1 MRFDG
6 RLVAIVAM
14 SCVCVVPP
22 RRVAAD
28 EWSKRTVVTFNEPST
43 GAPYA
48 ITTWFY
54 PGRTEGEEF
63 IYSIGCRRRPARSDP
78 SDPLRFSVRFS
89 VGSP

>member
-28 EWSKRTVVTFNEPST
+28 EWNKRTVVTFNEPST
-43 GAPYA
+43 GAPYRSRR
-48 ITTWFY
+48 
-54 PGRTEGEEF
+54 GF
-63 IYSIGCRRRPARSDP
+63 IRAVPRAKNASTRSAAVGD
-78 SDPLRFSVRFS
+78 RH
-89 VGSP
+89 VGSI